1 MLNFI
6 KFCFH
11 ILLPIFFF
19 FFANIAYYVNK
30 TKEDNDTTIKPNIIL
45 YFLCYANIVKPVQG
59 QEKKHSFEG
68 LHKYQP

>member
-6 KFCFH
+6 KFCLH
-11 ILLPIFFF
+11 ILLPS
-19 FFANIAYYVNK
+19 FFASTVYHANK
-30 TKEDNDTTIKPNIIL
+30 IKEDNDTAIKPNIIL
-45 YFLCYANIVKPVQG
+45 YFLCYAYIVKPVQG